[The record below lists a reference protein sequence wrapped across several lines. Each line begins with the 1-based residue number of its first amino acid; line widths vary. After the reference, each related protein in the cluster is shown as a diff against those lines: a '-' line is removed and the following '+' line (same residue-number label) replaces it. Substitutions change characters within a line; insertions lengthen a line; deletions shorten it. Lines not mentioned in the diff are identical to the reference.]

1 MIEFFKKIRWV
12 NLVIIIFTMYAMRFL
27 VIKQIL
33 MYNNKFL
40 DKDEFFQLQ
49 LNEWCFLMLVLA
61 TVFIAA
67 GGYIINDY
75 FDKKIDELNNPIKK
89 ESETEEEEKFCCRKA
104 MKYYNLFTI
113 FGVVL
118 GVGVS
123 LLINQYMFGGIFLLV
138 AGLLWFYSSTYKRI
152 PLLGNLIV
160 AFLSALVPLLVVIFE
175 APLLIEKYRDLFI
188 ANDEKDLFMLMYIIL
203 GFSIFAFM
211 LTLIREIVKDIEDV
225 IGDKAYGKKTLA
237 VAFGN
242 GFATVAAGIL
252 VVATIYFL
260 FYFQTD
266 IYPNIYIE
274 PNLLNKK
281 ISFWYI
287 IILLIAPLSYVI
299 YRLIANTTKQGMHIT
314 SMILKLIMFFGIA
327 YSFVLYYGLKY
338 L

>member
-1 MIEFFKKIRWV
+1 
-12 NLVIIIFTMYAMRFL
+12 MYAMRFL
-27 VIKQIL
+27 VVKQL
-33 MYNNKFL
+33 LLYNGL
-40 DKDEFFQLQ
+40 LLQ
-49 LNEWCFLMLVLA
+49 LNEWYFLMLVLA
-61 TVFIAA
+61 TVFIAI

-75 FDKKIDELNNPIKK
+75 FDKKIDALNNPIKK
-89 ESETEEEEKFCCRKA
+89 EGETDDEETFCCRKA
-104 MKYYNLFTI
+104 LQFYNLFTI
-113 FGVVL
+113 SGVVL

-175 APLLIEKYRDLFI
+175 VPLLINKYRTIFI
-188 ANDEKDLFMLMYIIL
+188 ENNTNPFTIMYFVM
-203 GFSIFAFM
+203 GFAFFAFM

-242 GFATVAAGIL
+242 GFATVTAGVL

-260 FYFQTD
+260 FYFQTHFS
-266 IYPNIYIE
+266 NE
-274 PNLLNKK
+274 KV
-281 ISFWYI
+281 SFWYI
-287 IILLIAPLSYVI
+287 IILLISPLSYVV

-327 YSFVLYYGLKY
+327 YSIVLYYGLK
-338 L
+338 